1 MTHEL
6 ATAQDTPTHR
16 LNIKLEDGSYR
27 VFHLSEKQAEWMA
40 QNINSPDRFIVLPKS
55 VDKDAPQ
62 FYPKTWATLERM
74 TEDEIAARSNRYRK
88 AIETAEEKADAEQKR
103 KDQETVRAWIESHAD
118 DFAAMKEQA
127 ETKLR
132 NTPGIFHAASEGTKE
147 SLIYWEAVRAVY
159 ASLLNK

>member
-1 MTHEL
+1 MTREL
-6 ATAQDTPTHR
+6 ATAQDAPTHR
-16 LNIKLEDGSYR
+16 LSIKLEDGSYR
-27 VFHLSEKQAEWMA
+27 TFHLSEKQAEWLS
-40 QNINSPDRFIVLPKS
+40 QNINSPDRFIILPKS

-74 TEDEIAARSNRYRK
+74 SDDEIAARSNRYRK
-88 AIETAEEKADAEQKR
+88 AIKTAEEKADEEQKR
-103 KDQETVRAWIESHAD
+103 KDQETVREWIASHPEEFES
-118 DFAAMKEQA
+118 MKQQA

-132 NTPGIFHAASEGTKE
+132 NTPGMFHAASEGTKV

>member
-6 ATAQDTPTHR
+6 ATAQDAPTHR
-16 LNIKLEDGSYR
+16 LSIKLEDGSYR
-27 VFHLSEKQAEWMA
+27 TFHLSEKQAEWLA

-74 TEDEIAARSNRYRK
+74 SDEEIAARANRYRK
-88 AIETAEEKADAEQKR
+88 AIQSAEEKADEEQKK
-103 KDQETVRAWIESHAD
+103 KDQAVVRDWIAANPEE
-118 DFAAMKEQA
+118 FEAMKQQA
-127 ETKLR
+127 ETKLK
-132 NTPGIFHAASEGTKE
+132 NSPGMFHAASAGTKE
-147 SLIYWEAVRAVY
+147 SLIFWEAMRAVY